1 MKVKFLTKSIIG
13 ILLIV
18 FLSGCDLLKNK
29 DDNNKPVDKFLVSY
43 ELVKSYLPEFIQTV
57 FTQFSDDYPEIETIK
72 AKSQYGIFIHKLSY
86 YTLFKGELKQVSGI
100 VCSPIGDGPFP
111 ILSYQN
117 GTNTL
122 HSNAPSVNPDNQLYL
137 LLEFVASTGF
147 VVIIPDYLG
156 FGDSDDMFH
165 PYLHK
170 ESTVQTVLD
179 MIRAT
184 KELANNYL
192 NVNLSDDLY
201 IAGYSQGGWA
211 TMQVEKAI
219 EQNHA
224 GEFNLIASACG
235 AGPYDLNYINSYVAQ
250 LNTYPMPYFL
260 GYMYNS
266 FFNLGLTTE
275 PASVFQ
281 EPYAAKIPTLFD
293 GTKSGEEINA
303 ELTTVVPN
311 LFTADY
317 LANYD
322 TAPEFQ
328 PVISMLTENSVT
340 AWETQIPTMITH
352 GMEDTYVPRQ
362 VSSNMYQDF
371 LEKGAKVGTVIWHPM
386 EGLGHSEGIVPSGL
400 ASIKWFLD
408 LRDQ

>member
-1 MKVKFLTKSIIG
+1 MKTSLLKNSIISF
-13 ILLIV
+13 LLIV
-18 FLSGCDLLKNK
+18 AFTSCDLLKNK
-29 DDNNKPVDKFLVSY
+29 DDNNKPVDKYLVSY

-57 FTQFSDDYPEIETIK
+57 FTQFTDDYPDMETIK
-72 AKSQYGIFIHKLSY
+72 SKAEYGVFIHKITY
-86 YTLFKGELKQVSGI
+86 YTLFNGEAKKASGI

-122 HSNAPSVNPDNQLYL
+122 HNNAPSVNPDNELYL

-147 VVIIPDYLG
+147 VVLIPDYLG
-156 FGDSDDMFH
+156 FGDSQDMFH

-179 MIRAT
+179 MIRAS

-192 NVNLSDDLY
+192 NVNLSDSLY

-211 TMQVEKAI
+211 TMQVQKSI
-219 EQNHA
+219 ELNHA
-224 GEFNLIASACG
+224 GEFNLVASACG
-235 AGPYDLNYINSYVAQ
+235 AGPYDLNYINSYVAG
-250 LNTYPMPYFL
+250 LSTYPMPYFL

-266 FFNLGLTTE
+266 FFNLGLSTD
-275 PASVFQ
+275 PATVFQ
-281 EPYAAKIPTLFD
+281 EPYASKIPTLFD
-293 GTKSGEEINA
+293 GTKSGEQINA
-303 ELTTVVPN
+303 ELTTSIPA

-322 TAPEFQ
+322 TDPKFA

-340 AWETQIPTMITH
+340 AWDTKIKTLITH

-362 VSSNMYQDF
+362 VSSNLYQSF
-371 LEKGAKVGTVIWHPM
+371 LEKGATVANVTWYPM
-386 EGLGHSEGIVPSGL
+386 EGLGHPDGIVPSGL
-400 ASIKWFLD
+400 ASVKWFLE